1 MGMRELLEVP
11 AGRRRRVGLGVLATT
26 VAAALTLG
34 VAPVIGDG
42 LNQAPAPA
50 QPAIAGTV
58 VASVPQSRAVAGAVS
73 ARISAAARGRR
84 VPILYTSR
92 VTETPVVTEEGK
104 GTFVGVACPPGYK
117 AVSGGVT
124 SSYINLTVSSSA
136 PNNPL
141 SGKFTPRIW
150 WLTVVNA
157 NIDGQ
162 GGSLSWKGVVNCLS
176 PVRLR

>member
-1 MGMRELLEVP
+1 MRDQQAEP
-11 AGRRRRVGLGVLATT
+11 AGRRRRVGLAAL
-26 VAAALTLG
+26 AAAILTALALG

-50 QPAIAGTV
+50 DPVIAGTV
-58 VASVPQSRAVAGAVS
+58 VASVPQSRAASTAV
-73 ARISAAARGRR
+73 AARLGARSTARR
-84 VPILYTSR
+84 VPLLFTSR
-92 VTETPVVTEEGK
+92 VTENPIVTEEGK
-104 GTFVGVACPPGYK
+104 GTFVGVACPTGYK

-124 SSYINLTVSSSA
+124 SSYINLLVSSSA

-150 WLTVVNA
+150 WLTVTNA

-176 PVRLR
+176 PIRLR